1 MCQPGRCFPAGM
13 GHGVPKGSLG
23 KMPGIRGSCEE
34 LQGHP
39 WQSQEHPALCT
50 AVDRAASSP
59 VCCGLAGVP
68 QELHSFWVSFEGL
81 CRAGG
86 RVTVWAAFL
95 PAVSPGGQRQEQG
108 HSPQPALPCLKHLN
122 ESLCL
127 PANQCLYQGPSC
139 ALTEPQCARTRRSW
153 GTLDPW
159 LWGLAEQSLAGA
171 ACSALGR
178 METHVPLASGV
189 WVP

>member
-1 MCQPGRCFPAGM
+1 MCQPGRCFPVGM
-13 GHGVPKGSLG
+13 GHGVPKGSPG

-108 HSPQPALPCLKHLN
+108 HSPSPATASTSLP
-122 ESLCL
+122 E
-127 PANQCLYQGPSC
+127 
-139 ALTEPQCARTRRSW
+139 TR
-153 GTLDPW
+153 GTLMKASACLQISACIRAPAV
-159 LWGLAEQSLAGA
+159 LSLSPSVPGHAGA
-171 ACSALGR
+171 G
-178 METHVPLASGV
+178 VP
-189 WVP
+189 